1 VNDLM
6 QEDMRRHFR
15 WGALLLRLLPE
26 RVLRVEEAGGGRLVA
41 VHHRSEWRGRE
52 SLIASLGNSR
62 RERERD
68 RFWNVRCMNETD
80 GHKYAS
86 VFVERLRGVAW
97 RQHAPTLI

>member
-15 WGALLLRLLPE
+15 WGALRLLPERE

-41 VHHRSEWRGRE
+41 VHHRSEWIGRE

-62 RERERD
+62 RERERERD
-68 RFWNVRCMNETD
+68 RT
-80 GHKYAS
+80 
-86 VFVERLRGVAW
+86 
-97 RQHAPTLI
+97 